1 MSLTQLAYGSGPQ
14 GGLLATGHL
23 ERSWGLWDLRQ
34 GTAAGTNVVA
44 GVGEA
49 HAGPVTGISGHPQSS
64 SLLATA
70 SLDGTAKIW
79 DARSLKQPL
88 FTLRP
93 PELEQGAREAEAAEA
108 GTLPRLA
115 NPPSERLLAID
126 WTQDGQTIVAGGED
140 CRISVW
146 HGTNIGLTSL

>member
-1 MSLTQLAYGSGPQ
+1 MSLAQLAYGTGPQ

-34 GTAAGTNVVA
+34 GTVAGTNVIA
-44 GVGEA
+44 GVNEA
-49 HAGPVTGISGHPQSS
+49 HAGPITGISAHPRSS
-64 SLLATA
+64 ALLATA

-93 PELEQGAREAEAAEA
+93 PELDAAARENEAAEA

-115 NPPSERLLAID
+115 NAPSERLLAID
-126 WTQDGQTIVAGGED
+126 WTRDGQTIVAAGED

-146 HGTNIGLTSL
+146 HGTNIGLTDL